1 MDKMRNF
8 LGVPIYEDCNP
19 SGVQITVSD
28 LLHYKAKGLQKF
40 RADITQEVK
49 YYNSFKKC
57 NNFKLITLYYRL
69 YGSTKYELKK
79 VRK

>member
-1 MDKMRNF
+1 MEKMRHF

-19 SGVQITVSD
+19 SGVQIAVSD

-57 NNFKLITLYYRL
+57 NNFKLITLF
-69 YGSTKYELKK
+69 YGSTKYELNK
-79 VRK
+79 VRQ